1 MSLTN
6 TETRYGRVSRTFHW
20 FTALLILTAIPLGLI
35 ANWLPYDTDAQ
46 LAQKALLFSLHKTIG
61 ITAFFVALARILWAL
76 VQPKPA
82 NLHPERK
89 LETALAE
96 TVHWLLYASLVIV
109 PLSGWLHH
117 AATAGFAPIWWPFGQ
132 TLPFIPESE
141 PLAKL
146 FAAWHL
152 TFTKVLGIA
161 VLLHIAGALKHA
173 VIDRDGTLARM
184 VSGVEGGTPTEG
196 HSRVP
201 ILFATALWGAA
212 IALGTTLGLPRDK
225 GEPESLTEVQSDWQ
239 VQEGTLSITVL
250 QLGAPVSGS
259 FADWT
264 AAIAFDPDAP
274 EEAKGNVEVT
284 ISIPS
289 LTLGTVSAQ
298 AMTPD
303 FFNAEAFPTA
313 TFTADIVE
321 DDAELF
327 AKGTLTLKGQSAP
340 LDLPF
345 TLVLDGDTAQ
355 MEAALTLDRRTFSI
369 GESYAD
375 ESSLGFP
382 VEVNV
387 TLTAARQ

>member
-1 MSLTN
+1 MSLSN

-20 FTALLILTAIPLGLI
+20 LTAFLILTAIPLGLV

-46 LAQKALLFSLHKTIG
+46 LAQKALLFSLHKTVG
-61 ITAFFVALARILWAL
+61 IAAFFVALARILWAL

-117 AATAGFAPIWWPFGQ
+117 AASAGFAPIWWPFGQ
-132 TLPFIPESE
+132 TLPLVPESE
-141 PLAKL
+141 PLAKF

-173 VIDRDGTLARM
+173 LIDRDDTLARM
-184 VSGVEGGTPTEG
+184 VSGVEGGTPTDG
-196 HSRVP
+196 HTRAPMLYAAV
-201 ILFATALWGAA
+201 LWGAA
-212 IALGTTLGLPRDK
+212 IALGTVLGLPGDK
-225 GEPESLTEVQSDWQ
+225 AEAIALDEVQSDWQ
-239 VQEGTLSITVL
+239 VQEGTLGITVL
-250 QLGAPVSGS
+250 QLNSPVSGS
-259 FADWT
+259 FEDWT
-264 AAIAFDPDAP
+264 AAISFDPDATGDT
-274 EEAKGNVEVT
+274 KGSVDVT

-298 AMTPD
+298 AQTPD
-303 FFNAEAFPTA
+303 FFDAEAFPTA

-321 DDAELF
+321 DDAQLV
-327 AKGTLTLKGQSAP
+327 AIGTLTVKGQTAP
-340 LDLPF
+340 VELPF
-345 TLVLDGDTAQ
+345 TLALDGDTAQ
-355 MEAALTLDRRTFSI
+355 MEGALTLDRRTFKV

-382 VEVNV
+382 VEVSV
-387 TLTAARQ
+387 ALTAIRQ